1 MLTIEI
7 TGLKH
12 VEENLGTEKFL
23 RSISM
28 GMDRASILAVGDV
41 QARRLTH
48 RGPHSLGI
56 KSGRLRNSLAHSKP
70 TIQGR
75 TVSTLV
81 GTNATSRGVSY
92 PAVHEY
98 GTRDKRL
105 PARQWLSRGLTD
117 ATHFFTSEIEEELLK
132 ELNK

>member
-1 MLTIEI
+1 MLTIDI

-12 VEENLGTEKFL
+12 VEENLGAEKFL
-23 RSISM
+23 RAIST
-28 GMDRASILAVGDV
+28 GMDSAGNLAVGDV

-56 KSGRLRNSLAHSKP
+56 KSERLRNSLTHTKP

-75 TVSTLV
+75 TVFTLV
-81 GTNATSRGVSY
+81 GSNVTNRGVSY

-117 ATHFFTSEIEEELLK
+117 ASHFFTSEIEKELL
-132 ELNK
+132 EEMNK